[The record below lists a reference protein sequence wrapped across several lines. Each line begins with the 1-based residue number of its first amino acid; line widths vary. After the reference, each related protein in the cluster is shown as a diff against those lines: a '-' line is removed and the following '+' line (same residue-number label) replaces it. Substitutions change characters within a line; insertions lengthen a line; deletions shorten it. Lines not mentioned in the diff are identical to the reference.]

1 MKIPFFHR
9 LLPRNPLFRSSARF
23 AARTLTP
30 ALLALMIAAPAALV
44 ASPAPAA
51 PVAAPAVA
59 IRGDTVYPVSGSPIK
74 DGLVLIR
81 DGRIAYVGPAAG
93 QTYGADVR
101 ELRAAVVVP
110 GLVDARATVGVSGML
125 NQPHDQEQVDRSAP
139 LQPELRAVD
148 AYNARDEL
156 VAYIRARGVTTVH
169 TGHGPGVPISG
180 QTLVVKTKGRTAEA
194 DVLRPAAMI
203 AATLGADAT
212 TSDRGKSP
220 GTPAKA
226 VALLRTELIKAK
238 EYADKRAKQPE
249 DKRPPRDLRM
259 EALGRALDGSQPL
272 LVSVD
277 RGRDILA
284 ALRVAQEF
292 NLKIVLEGCA
302 EAPLVLDEIKASGFP
317 VVLHP
322 TMERS
327 FGPREN
333 LSMETAA
340 VLRRAGVP
348 FAIQSGFEDYV
359 PKTRIVLYEAA
370 VAAGQGL
377 DRDAALAA
385 ITLEAARIVGVA
397 DRVGSLEVGKDG
409 DVALYDGDPFEY
421 VTRCVGV
428 VIDGVVYPGE

>member
-1 MKIPFFHR
+1 MNIPFFHR
-9 LLPRNPLFRSSARF
+9 LLPRNPLFRSLARF

-44 ASPAPAA
+44 ASRAPAA

-125 NQPHDQEQVDRSAP
+125 NQPQDQEQVDRSAP

-203 AATLGADAT
+203 AATLGVDAT
-212 TSDRGKSP
+212 TADRGKSP

-238 EYADKRAKQPE
+238 EYADKRAKLPE

-302 EAPLVLDEIKASGFP
+302 EAPPVLDEIKASGFP

-327 FGPREN
+327 FGTREN

-370 VAAGQGL
+370 VAAGHGL